1 MAEMVVTQGLT
12 RYFGTF
18 RAVDN
23 LSLNIE
29 EGDVFG
35 FIGPNGAGKTTTLR
49 MLATIL
55 KPSHGVAKVAGINV
69 ALHPGQVRRMIGYMP
84 DVFGVYEDM
93 LVYEYLNFFSAA
105 YGITGA
111 SRDKAVDKVL
121 NLTGLIDKR
130 NASCRSLSRGMT
142 QRLSLARVLL
152 HDPKLLLL
160 DEPASG
166 LDPRARIE
174 FKELILALKG
184 LGKTIIISSHILSEL
199 AEVCNAIA
207 IVERSKL
214 VYCGAVEGAMCQV
227 SAQGRIFT
235 LLLRDDGTEG
245 QGLADARE
253 FVRGLPFVD
262 AVREG
267 DRPGQISIRFV
278 PGFDEPFRVNA
289 ELVTRGY
296 KVEAFAEQAVRL
308 EDAFLQLT
316 KGIVQ

>member
-1 MAEMVVTQGLT
+1 MVITQGLT
-12 RYFGTF
+12 RYFGSF

-23 LSLNIE
+23 LSLSID

-55 KPSHGVAKVAGINV
+55 KPSHGVAKVAGMNV
-69 ALHPGQVRRMIGYMP
+69 ATRPAQVRRVIGYMP

-93 LVYEYLNFFSAA
+93 LVYEYLNFFAAA
-105 YGITGA
+105 YAITGTA
-111 SRDKAVDKVL
+111 RDTAVDSAL
-121 NLTGLIDKR
+121 NLTGLIEKR

-174 FKELILALKG
+174 FKELVLALKA

-199 AEVCNAIA
+199 AEVCNSIA

-214 VYCGAVEGAMCQV
+214 VYCGPVDGAMGQV
-227 SAQGRIFT
+227 SAQGRVFN
-235 LLLRDDGTEG
+235 LLLREDGTEG
-245 QGLADARE
+245 LGLADARE

-278 PGFDEPFRVNA
+278 PGFDEAFRVNS